1 MISWLPL
8 LKICVTNDHNYVPL
22 AVVTVPSS
30 FSSLIIFTGF
40 VTEVTRRV
48 PLVEQEL
55 LTLVVVHVGFVLV
68 YIYFSVSCFVYH
80 CSSFGPFLFGVV

>member
-22 AVVTVPSS
+22 AIVTAPSS
-30 FSSLIIFTGF
+30 FSSLIISTRF

-55 LTLVVVHVGFVLV
+55 LTLAADHLGFVLV
-68 YIYFSVSCFVYH
+68 NIYFSV
-80 CSSFGPFLFGVV
+80 